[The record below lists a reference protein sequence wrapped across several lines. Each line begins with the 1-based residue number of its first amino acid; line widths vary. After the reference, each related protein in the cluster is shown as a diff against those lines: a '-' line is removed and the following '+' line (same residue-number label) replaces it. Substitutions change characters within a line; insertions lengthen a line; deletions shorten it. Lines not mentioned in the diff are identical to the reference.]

1 MSLVLSSAYFTGL
14 CIISLYFVN
23 ALSLP
28 TFNAFFPSSV
38 SKVCLFCAG
47 YVTLDTWPSVTLWK
61 PPWSQENHASYLI
74 PHLVL
79 FWSSEHTKCKQKQ
92 PQSSERHAYFHRIPS
107 VLVQEQENCF
117 DLQTGFPVFRWL
129 TLLRIHRNFTR
140 KAPSLPA
147 LFPPSCFLQH
157 LAPNHFFPPSQVHM
171 WPLQSHATY
180 YSTNLQAPVC
190 SSLSR

>member
-117 DLQTGFPVFRWL
+117 DLQTGFPVFVAPFLGGWL
-129 TLLRIHRNFTR
+129 YCESTGILQERLHLFL
-140 KAPSLPA
+140 PCFLPA
-147 LFPPSCFLQH
+147 AF
-157 LAPNHFFPPSQVHM
+157 
-171 WPLQSHATY
+171 
-180 YSTNLQAPVC
+180 C
-190 SSLSR
+190 SI